1 MSRKKIN
8 SRQQLVRSTTLG
20 LLGLGLGLFN
30 TGIIKA
36 QNKPVKNSD
45 LKANSKKTIV
55 KDTVKSNK
63 NDIVFDEYETMPI
76 FPGGDQALLDFIY
89 KNLKY
94 PDSAI
99 KDKIEGRV
107 ILRFVITK
115 IGEVDKIEIAR
126 SLQPDCDKEAIRV
139 VKMLP
144 KFVPGTDHGKPES
157 RLYILPVT
165 FKLDNHVQ
173 KN

>member
-1 MSRKKIN
+1 MFRKKIN

-55 KDTVKSNK
+55 KDTVKSNE

-76 FPGGDQALLDFIY
+76 FPEGDQALLDFVY

-99 KDKIEGRV
+99 RDKIQGKV
-107 ILRFVITK
+107 TLRFVVTK
-115 IGEVDKIEIAR
+115 TGEVDKIEIVR

-144 KFVPGTDHGKPES
+144 KFAPGKQSGKPVNMS
-157 RLYILPVT
+157 YILPIT
-165 FKLDNHVQ
+165 FKLDNNVQ